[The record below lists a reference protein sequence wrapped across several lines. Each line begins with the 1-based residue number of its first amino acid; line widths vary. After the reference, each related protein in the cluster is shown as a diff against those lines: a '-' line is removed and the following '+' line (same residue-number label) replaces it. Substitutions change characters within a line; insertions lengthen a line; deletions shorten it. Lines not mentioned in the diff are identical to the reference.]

1 MYNILYSCKT
11 RCSSSIWLIY
21 LCFLSC
27 LFPGLSAQ
35 TVAPNTGSG
44 QDDVL
49 MAGAAKAIITPPQGS
64 IMGNSYGTD
73 ICKGIH
79 DDLHARAL
87 VFEKSGVKASFI
99 ALDLVSIPHVVVM
112 ETRKLINQH
121 TGIPVNNIIMTATHA
136 HAGPQMNPL
145 FWKTVGGV
153 PMQKSREY
161 LKDLPGMITGSVVA
175 ADSRLR
181 PVTVS
186 AGNVKESSINFN
198 RRFLM
203 KDGSFRMNPGR
214 LNPNAVRSAGPVD
227 PDVSVVYIESTDL
240 KPVALLVNFALHPA
254 IVTGNRISADFPA
267 VVSDLLAK
275 VMGEE
280 MITVY
285 TNGTSGNINHVD
297 VNWREQPD
305 GFSESARIG
314 TIIAADVLKALSTL
328 QRIDVNDLRV
338 NSRVVELPVPSV
350 KTGDIEW
357 ARNVI
362 NRYGKPDAP
371 SFNDVVKA
379 WRLID
384 LEVLKGGEEARH
396 MATTTVPLKDDG
408 SALISE
414 VQVIKLGNELAL
426 VGFPGDAFVE
436 LGLAIKQNSPFP
448 FTIVCEQSGN
458 GSISY
463 VPNRKAIQ
471 EGGYEGESAR
481 FLPGGGEL
489 LVDAALLILIEMFPY
504 RGAPA
509 VN

>member
-1 MYNILYSCKT
+1 MKNILYSGKL
-11 RCSSSIWLIY
+11 RYSSGICLIC
-21 LCFLSC
+21 LCMLLSC
-27 LFPGLSAQ
+27 IAISLAQAGSPHPGSY
-35 TVAPNTGSG
+35 

-49 MAGAAKAIITPPQGS
+49 RAGAAKTIISPPQGS

-87 VFEKSGVKASFI
+87 VFEKSGVKAAFI
-99 ALDLVSIPHVVVM
+99 ALDLVSIPHVVVV

-145 FWKTVGGV
+145 FWKAVGGV

-161 LKDLPGMITGSVVA
+161 LKDLPELIAASVVKA
-175 ADSRLR
+175 VSRLK

-186 AGNVKESSINFN
+186 AGTVKESSINFN

-214 LNPNAVRSAGPVD
+214 LNPNVVRSAGPVD
-227 PDVSVVYIESTDL
+227 QDVSVVYLESTDL

-254 IVTGNRISADFPA
+254 IVTGDRISADFPA

-297 VNWREQPD
+297 VNWRKQPD

-328 QRIDVNDLRV
+328 HRIDVNDLRV

-350 KTGDIEW
+350 KAGDIEW

-362 NRYGKPDAP
+362 NR
-371 SFNDVVKA
+371 
-379 WRLID
+379 
-384 LEVLKGGEEARH
+384 
-396 MATTTVPLKDDG
+396 
-408 SALISE
+408 
-414 VQVIKLGNELAL
+414 
-426 VGFPGDAFVE
+426 
-436 LGLAIKQNSPFP
+436 
-448 FTIVCEQSGN
+448 
-458 GSISY
+458 
-463 VPNRKAIQ
+463 
-471 EGGYEGESAR
+471 
-481 FLPGGGEL
+481 
-489 LVDAALLILIEMFPY
+489 
-504 RGAPA
+504 
-509 VN
+509 